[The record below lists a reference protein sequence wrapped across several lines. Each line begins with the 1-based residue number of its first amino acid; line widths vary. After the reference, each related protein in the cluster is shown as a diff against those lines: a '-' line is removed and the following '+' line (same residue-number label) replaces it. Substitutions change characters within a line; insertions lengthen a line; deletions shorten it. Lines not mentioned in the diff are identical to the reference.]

1 MDRNIAFFEQLL
13 QCGVKIPLWHYDSQG
28 HLLSTNSENLILDK
42 ILEFIGGI
50 QYALDYGRK
59 DSRPLILSS
68 DMNLMWCAIFEKQ
81 DDTLQSIWIIGP
93 VLHGEISHAFV
104 DESVTRYHIDE
115 TFQKQY
121 RKILRELSVV
131 PSMMLMQYGLML
143 HFCVTGLPLQRS
155 DIQFQAR
162 DRFLS
167 PLPQEPDTTQSNY
180 ANSFDIQQAL
190 LQMIREG
197 DRNYKKIIADAQAFF
212 SATPANQDQPLLSAI
227 IHATGFANLCIREAI
242 LAGVSPDTAY
252 GIGEG
257 YIESMSQ
264 CHSPAEL
271 PSLITAM
278 FEDFVYRVHKHRKNP
293 VASPQIQSCKDYIE
307 LHPDRELKL
316 EHLAKQVG
324 YSEYYLSR
332 KFKKEMGIPI
342 STYIKQVRVERS
354 KLMLTSSAMP
364 IAQIADLLH
373 FASSSHYSEVFREV
387 TGQTP
392 QQYRASNHR
401 Y

>member
-1 MDRNIAFFEQLL
+1 MDKNIAFFEQLL

-28 HLLSTNSENLILDK
+28 CLLSTNSEDLVLDK

-50 QYALDYGRK
+50 QYALDYSRK

-68 DMNLMWCAIFEKQ
+68 DMNLMWCSVFEKQ
-81 DDTLQSIWIIGP
+81 DDALQGIWIIGP
-93 VLHGEISHAFV
+93 VLHGEISRAFV
-104 DESVTRYHIDE
+104 EESVTRYHIDGA
-115 TFQKQY
+115 FQKQY
-121 RKILRELSVV
+121 RKILQALSVV

-143 HFCVTGLPLQRS
+143 HFCVTGQQLQRS
-155 DIQFQAR
+155 DIQFQVR
-162 DRFLS
+162 SRFLS
-167 PLPQEPDTTQSNY
+167 PLPQARESVQSDY
-180 ANSFDIQQAL
+180 AEVFATQQAL
-190 LQMIREG
+190 LQMIRDG
-197 DRNYKKIIADAQAFF
+197 DRNYKNVISSAQSSFTAKPEKQGQ
-212 SATPANQDQPLLSAI
+212 SLLTAI
-227 IHATGFANLCIREAI
+227 TQATGFTNLCIREAI
-242 LAGVSPDTAY
+242 LAGISPDTAY
-252 GIGEG
+252 GVGEG
-257 YIESMSQ
+257 YIEAMAQ
-264 CHSPAEL
+264 CHSPGEL

-293 VASPQIQSCKDYIE
+293 LVSPQIQSCKDYIE

-332 KFKKEMGIPI
+332 KFKKEMGVTI
-342 STYIKQVRVERS
+342 SAYIKQVRVERS
-354 KLMLTSSAMP
+354 KLMLTGTAMP

-373 FASSSHYSEVFREV
+373 FASSSHYSEAFRDI

-392 QQYRASNHR
+392 QQYRTSNHR